1 MRKNIVW
8 WKIIVGVRMRR
19 CIFLGVC
26 FSAALKCFQVVT
38 ISYRDSEYSW
48 PGVEPRCV
56 EKWNILASE
65 VPCASGS
72 VAGLRLSY
80 GHSSLCFQVL
90 VALFWRA
97 QVVNY
102 HVNLKSEEPA
112 TWHLKKLQSVYSNCL
127 NIWLSEPR
135 GQKIYPRAECSEMM
149 ASIWNY
155 AELACKCMYFGVWE

>member
-1 MRKNIVW
+1 
-8 WKIIVGVRMRR
+8 MRR

-48 PGVEPRCV
+48 PEVEPRCV
-56 EKWNILASE
+56 KWNILASE

-90 VALFWRA
+90 VALF
-97 QVVNY
+97 
-102 HVNLKSEEPA
+102 
-112 TWHLKKLQSVYSNCL
+112 
-127 NIWLSEPR
+127 
-135 GQKIYPRAECSEMM
+135 
-149 ASIWNY
+149 
-155 AELACKCMYFGVWE
+155 